1 MFDLKAA
8 VAKANYVTFLTGAG
22 VSTPS
27 GIPDYRSKGGLYAQ
41 EASPEYLLSHDN
53 LIDHPA
59 NFHKFV
65 TESLY
70 YPDAKPNVIHEKMAA
85 ISNAKGAIVTQN
97 IDNLHQAAGAKNVVP
112 FHGSLYRV
120 YCRKCHQTVPYQTY
134 LKTDRHEVDGGQLRP
149 DIVLYGEG
157 LDEGNINAAVT
168 AVRRADLIVI
178 CGTSFK
184 VAPFSLLINEKRPD
198 AQVVVVNA
206 ERLQLPFQYEMI
218 QADAETV
225 FADL

>member
-8 VAKANYVTFLTGAG
+8 VAKADYVTFLTGAG

-27 GIPDYRSKGGLYAQ
+27 GIPDYRSKGGLYAH

-53 LIDHPA
+53 LIAHPA
-59 NFHKFV
+59 NFHQFV

-134 LKTDRHEVDGGQLRP
+134 LKTDRHDVDGGQLRP
-149 DIVLYGEG
+149 DVVLYGEG
-157 LDEGNINAAVT
+157 LDEANINAAVT

-178 CGTSFK
+178 CGTSLK
-184 VAPFSLLINEKRPD
+184 VAPFSLLINERRPE
-198 AQVVVVNA
+198 AQVVVVNT
-206 ERLQLPFQYEMI
+206 ERLALPFQYEMI